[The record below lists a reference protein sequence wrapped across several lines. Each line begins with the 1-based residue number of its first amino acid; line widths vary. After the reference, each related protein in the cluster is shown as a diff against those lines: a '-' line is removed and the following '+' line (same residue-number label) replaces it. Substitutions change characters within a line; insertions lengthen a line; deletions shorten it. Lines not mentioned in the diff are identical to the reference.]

1 MGTMQ
6 STAGTYPVQRH
17 LKEVIMIYST
27 LAGEKVS
34 RLGFGAMR
42 LPLLEDGKT
51 IDETQTRKMVDLA
64 IENGVN
70 YFDTAYPYQGKL
82 VPGGQIPR
90 APDIVKL

>member
-1 MGTMQ
+1 
-6 STAGTYPVQRH
+6 
-17 LKEVIMIYST
+17 MIYST

-51 IDETQTRKMVDLA
+51 IDEAQTRKMVDLA

-70 YFDTAYPYQGKL
+70 
-82 VPGGQIPR
+82 
-90 APDIVKL
+90 